1 MPTTITFFPV
11 DNGDM
16 TLIKFGDLDATTLL
30 IDVNIRQDAD
40 DPDGEARDVAKDLRE
55 RLKKDE
61 NGRPYVDAFLLS
73 HPDQDHCRGLKRH
86 FHLGPLDKYP
96 DDKKDDKDKKIVIR
110 EMWSSPI
117 VFRRASKTH
126 TLSDDAK
133 AFNTEARRRVQ
144 LNRDKNFAVGNGDRI
159 QIMGED
165 IDGKT
170 DDLTSIV
177 RKVDTRFSTINGKSS
192 AFFSAFLLAPLDAQ
206 DDEEEEECLVKNQ
219 SSVILNITLAADA
232 QTPDGAKFLT
242 GGDAEVFIWN
252 RQWQRHETEADVLE
266 YDIMQAPHHCSWH
279 SLSYDSWSDY
289 GEKAKLDADAR
300 KALSQTRD
308 GAVIVA
314 TVRALAFN
322 GGQPK
327 DALGEENLDALS
339 AGLVNLE
346 RHIENVSGFGVP
358 VVVALNRFPT
368 DTDAEVAALIDLV
381 RAEGA
386 RAYEA
391 THFSDGGA
399 GAEALA
405 HGVRPG

>member
-30 IDVNIRQDAD
+30 IDINIRQDAD
-40 DPDGEARDVAKDLRE
+40 DPDKDVRDVAKDLRE

-73 HPDQDHCRGLKRH
+73 HPDQDHCRGLARH
-86 FHLGPLDKYP
+86 FYLGSLDKYP

-144 LNRDKNFAVGNGDRI
+144 LNRDQNFAVANGDRI

-170 DDLTSIV
+170 DDLTSIL

-206 DDEEEEECLVKNQ
+206 DDDEECLVKNQ

-232 QTPDGAKFLT
+232 QTPDGARFLT

-252 RQWQRHETEADVLE
+252 RQWQRHKAEADALE
-266 YDIMQAPHHCSWH
+266 YDIMQAPHHCSWR
-279 SLSYDSWSDY
+279 SLSEDSWSTLR
-289 GEKAKLDADAR
+289 EKAKLDTDAR
-300 KALSQTRD
+300 SALSQTRD
-308 GAVIVA
+308 GAVIVTSSKPIKDDDSDPPCIRA
-314 TVRALAFN
+314 KREYVAIVDEVKGEFYCTGEYPSEKSVEPLVFTVTAQ
-322 GGQPK
+322 GVQPPSK
-327 DALGEENLDALS
+327 KEAGSKAAAVITS
-339 AGLVNLE
+339 A
-346 RHIENVSGFGVP
+346 RTP
-358 VVVALNRFPT
+358 MP
-368 DTDAEVAALIDLV
+368 
-381 RAEGA
+381 
-386 RAYEA
+386 
-391 THFSDGGA
+391 
-399 GAEALA
+399 
-405 HGVRPG
+405 HGSS

>member
-30 IDVNIRQDAD
+30 IDINIRQDAD
-40 DPDGEARDVAKDLRE
+40 DPEKDVRDVAKDLRE

-73 HPDQDHCRGLKRH
+73 HPDQDHCRGLTRH
-86 FHLGPLDKYP
+86 FYLGSLDKYP

-133 AFNTEARRRVQ
+133 AFSTEARRRVQ

-165 IDGKT
+165 VDGKT

-206 DDEEEEECLVKNQ
+206 DDDEECLVKNQ

-252 RQWQRHETEADVLE
+252 RQWQRHKAEADALE
-266 YDIMQAPHHCSWH
+266 YDIMQAPHHCSWR
-279 SLSYDSWSDY
+279 SLSEDSWSTLR
-289 GEKAKLDADAR
+289 ERAKLDADAR
-300 KALSQTRD
+300 SALSQTRD
-308 GAVIVA
+308 GAVIVTSSKPIKDDDSDPPCIRA
-314 TVRALAFN
+314 KREYVAIVDEVNGEFYCTGEYPSEKSVEPLVFTVTAQ
-322 GGQPK
+322 GVQPPSK
-327 DALGEENLDALS
+327 KEAGSKAAAVITS
-339 AGLVNLE
+339 A
-346 RHIENVSGFGVP
+346 RTP
-358 VVVALNRFPT
+358 MP
-368 DTDAEVAALIDLV
+368 
-381 RAEGA
+381 
-386 RAYEA
+386 
-391 THFSDGGA
+391 
-399 GAEALA
+399 
-405 HGVRPG
+405 HGSS

>member
-86 FHLGPLDKYP
+86 FYLGPLDKYP

-192 AFFSAFLLAPLDAQ
+192 AFFSAFLWLHW
-206 DDEEEEECLVKNQ
+206 
-219 SSVILNITLAADA
+219 
-232 QTPDGAKFLT
+232 TPRMTRKRKSA
-242 GGDAEVFIWN
+242 
-252 RQWQRHETEADVLE
+252 
-266 YDIMQAPHHCSWH
+266 
-279 SLSYDSWSDY
+279 WS
-289 GEKAKLDADAR
+289 R
-300 KALSQTRD
+300 TSPAL
-308 GAVIVA
+308 
-314 TVRALAFN
+314 F
-322 GGQPK
+322 
-327 DALGEENLDALS
+327 
-339 AGLVNLE
+339 
-346 RHIENVSGFGVP
+346 
-358 VVVALNRFPT
+358 
-368 DTDAEVAALIDLV
+368 
-381 RAEGA
+381 
-386 RAYEA
+386 
-391 THFSDGGA
+391 
-399 GAEALA
+399 
-405 HGVRPG
+405 

>member
-86 FHLGPLDKYP
+86 FYLGPLDKYP

-252 RQWQRHETEADVLE
+252 RQWQRHKAEADVLSTTSCRRL
-266 YDIMQAPHHCSWH
+266 IIVPGIRCPMTAGPTTVKKPSSMLMLARRFRRPVTAPS
-279 SLSYDSWSDY
+279 SSPAASRLQMMTAIRPAS
-289 GEKAKLDADAR
+289 
-300 KALSQTRD
+300 
-308 GAVIVA
+308 
-314 TVRALAFN
+314 VR
-322 GGQPK
+322 
-327 DALGEENLDALS
+327 S
-339 AGLVNLE
+339 
-346 RHIENVSGFGVP
+346 VS
-358 VVVALNRFPT
+358 T
-368 DTDAEVAALIDLV
+368 
-381 RAEGA
+381 
-386 RAYEA
+386 
-391 THFSDGGA
+391 
-399 GAEALA
+399 
-405 HGVRPG
+405 

>member
-40 DPDGEARDVAKDLRE
+40 DPEGEARDVAKDLRD

-73 HPDQDHCRGLKRH
+73 HPDDDHCRGLTRH
-86 FHLGPLDKYP
+86 FYLGELDKYP

-117 VFRRASKTH
+117 VFRRASKTL
-126 TLSDDAK
+126 TLCDDAK
-133 AFNTEARRRVQ
+133 AWAAEARRRVQ
-144 LNRDKNFAVGNGDRI
+144 LNRDKNFAVGGGDRI

-165 IDGKT
+165 INGKT

-192 AFFSAFLLAPLDAQ
+192 AFFSAFLLAPLDAK

-219 SSVILNITLAADA
+219 SSVILNFTLAADA
-232 QTPDGAKFLT
+232 ATPDGAKFLT

-252 RQWQRHETEADVLE
+252 RQWQRHEAEAAVLE
-266 YDIMQAPHHCSWH
+266 YDIMQTPHHCSWH
-279 SLSYDSWSDY
+279 SLSYDSWSKC

-314 TVRALAFN
+314 SCKPIKDDDSDPPCIRAKREYVEIVEEAKGEFYCTGEYPSEKSVEPLVFTVTSQ
-322 GGQPK
+322 GVQPPSK
-327 DALGEENLDALS
+327 KEAGSKAAAVITS
-339 AGLVNLE
+339 A
-346 RHIENVSGFGVP
+346 RTPMPH
-358 VVVALNRFPT
+358 
-368 DTDAEVAALIDLV
+368 
-381 RAEGA
+381 GA
-386 RAYEA
+386 
-391 THFSDGGA
+391 S
-399 GAEALA
+399 
-405 HGVRPG
+405 

>member
-11 DNGDM
+11 ANGDM
-16 TLIKFGDLDATTLL
+16 ALIKLGDLDGTTLL

-40 DPDGEARDVAKDLRE
+40 NSNGETRDVAIDLRG

-73 HPDQDHCRGLKRH
+73 HPDQDHCRGLTRH
-86 FHLGPLDKYP
+86 FYLGPLDMYP
-96 DDKKDDKDKKIVIR
+96 DDKKDYKDKKIVIR

-117 VFRRASKTH
+117 VFRRASKNI

-133 AFNTEARRRVQ
+133 AFSTEARRRVQ
-144 LNRDKNFAVGNGDRI
+144 VNRDNNFAVEDGDRI

-170 DDLTSIV
+170 DDLTAIL
-177 RKVDTRFSTINGKSS
+177 RKVDTRFSTIKGKNSV
-192 AFFSAFLLAPLDAQ
+192 FFSAILLAPLNVQ
-206 DDEEEEECLVKNQ
+206 DEEEEECLGKNQ
-219 SSVILNITLAADA
+219 SSVILNITLAADS

-242 GGDAEVFIWN
+242 GGDAEVFVWN
-252 RQWQRHETEADVLE
+252 RQWQLHKAEAEVLE

-279 SLSYDSWSDY
+279 SLSYDSWSEF

-314 TVRALAFN
+314 SCKPISDDDSDPPCIRAKREYVAIVDEVKGRFYCTGEYPNNKSVEPLVFTVTAQGVQAPSRKE
-322 GGQPK
+322 GGLK
-327 DALGEENLDALS
+327 AAAVVTS
-339 AGLVNLE
+339 A
-346 RHIENVSGFGVP
+346 RSPMPH
-358 VVVALNRFPT
+358 
-368 DTDAEVAALIDLV
+368 
-381 RAEGA
+381 GA
-386 RAYEA
+386 
-391 THFSDGGA
+391 S
-399 GAEALA
+399 
-405 HGVRPG
+405 

>member
-40 DPDGEARDVAKDLRE
+40 DPGKDVRDVAKDLRE

-61 NGRPYVDAFLLS
+61 NGWPYVDAFLLS
-73 HPDQDHCRGLKRH
+73 HPDQDHCRGLTRH

-117 VFRRASKTH
+117 VFRR
-126 TLSDDAK
+126 
-133 AFNTEARRRVQ
+133 
-144 LNRDKNFAVGNGDRI
+144 
-159 QIMGED
+159 ED

-192 AFFSAFLLAPLDAQ
+192 AFFSAFLLAPLDAK
-206 DDEEEEECLVKNQ
+206 DDEEEEASLDKNH

-232 QTPDGAKFLT
+232 QTSDGAKFLT

-252 RQWQRHETEADVLE
+252 RQWQRHKAEAELLE

-279 SLSYDSWSDY
+279 SLSEDSWSDY

-314 TVRALAFN
+314 SCKPIADDDSDPPCIRAKREYVAIVDEAKGEFYCTGEYPSEKSVEPLVFTVTAQ
-322 GGQPK
+322 GVQPPSK
-327 DALGEENLDALS
+327 KESGLKAAAVVTS
-339 AGLVNLE
+339 A
-346 RHIENVSGFGVP
+346 RTPMPH
-358 VVVALNRFPT
+358 
-368 DTDAEVAALIDLV
+368 
-381 RAEGA
+381 GA
-386 RAYEA
+386 
-391 THFSDGGA
+391 S
-399 GAEALA
+399 
-405 HGVRPG
+405 

>member
-1 MPTTITFFPV
+1 
-11 DNGDM
+11 M

-86 FHLGPLDKYP
+86 FYLGPLDKYP

-252 RQWQRHETEADVLE
+252 RQWQRHKAEADVLE

-289 GEKAKLDADAR
+289 REKPSSMLMLAR
-300 KALSQTRD
+300 RFRRPVTAPSSSPAASRLQMMTAIRPAS
-308 GAVIVA
+308 
-314 TVRALAFN
+314 VR
-322 GGQPK
+322 
-327 DALGEENLDALS
+327 S
-339 AGLVNLE
+339 
-346 RHIENVSGFGVP
+346 VS
-358 VVVALNRFPT
+358 T
-368 DTDAEVAALIDLV
+368 
-381 RAEGA
+381 
-386 RAYEA
+386 
-391 THFSDGGA
+391 
-399 GAEALA
+399 
-405 HGVRPG
+405 

>member
-11 DNGDM
+11 GNGDM

-30 IDVNIRQDAD
+30 IDINIRQDAD
-40 DPDGEARDVAKDLRE
+40 DPEKDMRDVAKDLRE

-73 HPDQDHCRGLKRH
+73 HPDQDHCRGLTRH
-86 FHLGPLDKYP
+86 FYLGSLDQYP

-133 AFNTEARRRVQ
+133 AFNMEARRRVQ
-144 LNRDKNFAVGNGDRI
+144 LNRDRNFAVGNGDRI

-206 DDEEEEECLVKNQ
+206 DDDEECLVKNQ
-219 SSVILNITLAADA
+219 SSVILNITLAADT

-252 RQWQRHETEADVLE
+252 RQWQRHKAEADVLE
-266 YDIMQAPHHCSWH
+266 YDIMQAPHHCSWR
-279 SLSYDSWSDY
+279 SLSEDSWSTLR
-289 GEKAKLDADAR
+289 ERARLDADAR
-300 KALSQTRD
+300 SALSQTRD
-308 GAVIVA
+308 GAVIVTSSKPIKDDDSDPPCIRA
-314 TVRALAFN
+314 KREYVAIVDEVNGEFYCTGEYPSEKSVEPLVFTVTAQ
-322 GGQPK
+322 GVQPPSK
-327 DALGEENLDALS
+327 KEAGSKAAAVITS
-339 AGLVNLE
+339 A
-346 RHIENVSGFGVP
+346 RTP
-358 VVVALNRFPT
+358 MP
-368 DTDAEVAALIDLV
+368 
-381 RAEGA
+381 
-386 RAYEA
+386 
-391 THFSDGGA
+391 
-399 GAEALA
+399 
-405 HGVRPG
+405 HGSS